1 MYKYEWNDKPPR
13 SFLLEHG
20 LSMLTK
26 NSRTVERGLAR
37 ELADLLSRLGLDS
50 NYLNAGS
57 VGNIII
63 LASVSSLIKYG
74 GLD

>member
-20 LSMLTK
+20 LSMPTK

-50 NYLNAGS
+50 NYLNCR
-57 VGNIII
+57 
-63 LASVSSLIKYG
+63 
-74 GLD
+74 